1 VAAALKALSALL
13 LLTTPGWAAPSPP
26 APQTSAPATAPAAPA
41 RGPRLPEED
50 NAQLVE
56 QAKRYFASGN
66 EHYAA
71 GRYREAIRDFQAGY
85 ALVPRPNFLVNLG
98 QSYRQVG
105 DLVRAK
111 DAYVSYVRALP
122 HDSTLRDQ
130 ALQVLAEIEVQLQER
145 RPDSDNATSSPR
157 AAASAPV
164 PAPPAVSPPATDRG
178 RSPAPAVLPWL
189 TAGAGVALAGAGV
202 VFELRAR
209 SASDRLTTL
218 TRDGGIYD
226 PALEDRGRRDQR
238 IGAVLLIGG
247 GVALGAATVM
257 WLLRREDPV
266 SASAER
272 AGVIRRGSRLALGA
286 RGVGL
291 ELRF

>member
-1 VAAALKALSALL
+1 VAPALQALSALL
-13 LLTTPGWAAPSPP
+13 LLFITAPGWAAPSPP
-26 APQTSAPATAPAAPA
+26 APRTPAPSTAAPTS
-41 RGPRLPEED
+41 PRRPGLPEED
-50 NAQLVE
+50 HSQLVE

-71 GRYREAIRDFQAGY
+71 GRYKEAIRDFQAGY

-98 QSYRQVG
+98 QAYRKLG

-111 DAYVSYVRALP
+111 EAYVSYVRALP
-122 HDSTLRDQ
+122 LDSTLRDQ

-145 RPDSDNATSSPR
+145 RPESEDAT
-157 AAASAPV
+157 ASAPV
-164 PAPPAVSPPATDRG
+164 PVPAPLPAAPPAADRG
-178 RSPAPAVLPWL
+178 RSTGVLPWL
-189 TAGAGVALAGAGV
+189 TAGTGVALAGAGV

-209 SASDRLTTL
+209 SASDRLTAL
-218 TRDGGIYD
+218 TREGGIYD
-226 PALEDRGRRDQR
+226 PSLEDRGRRDQR

-257 WLLRREDPV
+257 WLLRRDDPAG
-266 SASAER
+266 ASAER
-272 AGVIRRGSRLALGA
+272 AGIVRGGSRLALGA
-286 RGVGL
+286 RGAGL